1 MMLPDTFNYHSREWG
16 LMKEALLKDYETA
29 VGELINPATDPETTQ
44 QLRGRLLYIKQI
56 LDGERAAEL
65 RRLRGGN

>member
-1 MMLPDTFNYHSREWG
+1 MILPETFNYHSREWG
-16 LMKEALLKDYETA
+16 LIKEALLKDYEKA
-29 VGELINPATDPETTQ
+29 VGELINPTTDPDVTQ
-44 QLRGRLLYIKQI
+44 QLRGRLLYIKQA